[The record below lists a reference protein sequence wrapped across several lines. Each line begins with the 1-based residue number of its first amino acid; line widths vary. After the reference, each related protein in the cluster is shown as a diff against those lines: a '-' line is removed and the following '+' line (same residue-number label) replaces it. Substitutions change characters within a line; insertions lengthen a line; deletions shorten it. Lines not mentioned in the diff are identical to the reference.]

1 MMADKNQESEPVVI
15 EPSVLRMVCERACH
29 GYEARHKRES
39 FGFVFGTLARTG
51 RLLVRR
57 AVPYRGGT
65 RTRTGVSFDDWDS
78 VLRVLRRREQLA
90 RELGDLATALQA
102 FNEVEN
108 SLAAVGNL
116 RQQLA
121 RVSARRAVLERSL
134 TYAEDRYR
142 AGYSSYLES
151 LDAQR
156 NLFNTELAAVQLR
169 ESQLNAL
176 IRLYQVLGGG
186 WQASREPPQPG

>member
-1 MMADKNQESEPVVI
+1 MLEPILPFREPVVI

-65 RTRTGVSFDDWDS
+65 RTRTGVSFDNWDS

-90 RELGDLATALQA
+90 RELGMRFLGGFHSHVEIAGKVFHGFSASDRRSLRRDPHAAL
-102 FNEVEN
+102 EVVT
-108 SLAAVGNL
+108 SVWAGGKLP
-116 RQQLA
+116 A
-121 RVSARRAVLERSL
+121 RASDRAVSL
-134 TYAEDRYR
+134 FQEET
-142 AGYSSYLES
+142 GYSYRVRVYAKRRPGIRQVKVRVKDRPS
-151 LDAQR
+151 L
-156 NLFNTELAAVQLR
+156 
-169 ESQLNAL
+169 L
-176 IRLYQVLGGG
+176 ILGP
-186 WQASREPPQPG
+186 AC